1 MEGGEVMVNGG
12 TSNGYGCGVP
22 CGNGLGKLC
31 SENGLERVYSENGS
45 RGTSV
50 LEDGNGN
57 LADVVLEDW
66 ENYWEDISDRLMISR
81 LVSDSVIKG
90 MVTAVEQDCAERIA
104 TNELEMTSLK
114 ERLQSYEVDLG
125 KYEDVRLPM
134 GHKEYDIGKSSC
146 SACVCLNR
154 ESVREELNSLRNLAR
169 EQFKKAEKDIEC
181 ATRSNLA
188 KKTSSGTEL
197 VGLGGILHEKHSESW
212 VDVNKT
218 LQCLN
223 TTFDGVCKKVD
234 DILIRSNISFCES
247 QQGDKLLTEVENV
260 VTQTLF
266 RSPREEFEEKLEK
279 DYKLCGIQDMKWLE
293 KFNDVA
299 SLGTKLEAIQ
309 KSLSMPESELV
320 SHGSNDLD
328 NFHPKAFG
336 NHVTRPTSLYGENGT
351 VDEPN
356 VHVAESYDFQQL
368 KHMSKEELVTYFS
381 NIITKIKRDNESDL
395 HQMTDKYYSLK
406 REYLKMKGSFVA
418 NMKYE
423 EFDAL
428 RKKIA
433 QVSSKLESFLS
444 ENEQFPALTKSLQSR
459 ENMKH
464 RLESLLSE
472 NRHLR
477 GCLIDKG
484 NEVKSLKEQVSSVA
498 SEILQHSLA
507 EQNLLRLVESL
518 RSALKESC
526 IKASLSEEIYKSVL
540 REQIAQTRCRSEYLD
555 MELLITR
562 DIILREAAIPVETA
576 SKHGI
581 EDSDIETLLMQ
592 GFNALLF
599 TEIIRDLRQQL
610 DNLNQKVL
618 INEEKVACLERKS
631 LEKENELLLEVE
643 EKEKLKQEIQDLRL
657 AKEDKEK
664 LAMDLSLALSKE
676 REQFELALTD
686 LITVREDASRQ
697 QMLVTESNR
706 NLESLRLKHL
716 EALDQ
721 IEVCKSEI
729 SKLDQKLSQ
738 TEAVLTKA
746 EIERTAT
753 FTHIQELHD
762 KLSLSE
768 ARELTIKKEM
778 EWAANRFSK
787 LSSEFEWRVSG
798 AIKSTNSRL
807 EDANSHL
814 KAITEMA
821 NELRRSELLYKQ
833 KLERGN
839 TDLKMAES
847 EVDLLGDEVDT
858 LLRLLEKIYIA
869 LDHYSPVL
877 KHYPGVIEIL
887 ELVKRELSG
896 ESTRMS

>member
-1 MEGGEVMVNGG
+1 
-12 TSNGYGCGVP
+12 
-22 CGNGLGKLC
+22 
-31 SENGLERVYSENGS
+31 
-45 RGTSV
+45 
-50 LEDGNGN
+50 
-57 LADVVLEDW
+57 
-66 ENYWEDISDRLMISR
+66 MISR

-104 TNELEMTSLK
+104 AQELEVTSLK
-114 ERLQSYEVDLG
+114 ERLQSYEV
-125 KYEDVRLPM
+125 
-134 GHKEYDIGKSSC
+134 GKSSC
-146 SACVCLNR
+146 SACVCKKR
-154 ESVREELNSLRNLAR
+154 ESMRGELNGLRNLAR
-169 EQFKKAEKDIEC
+169 EQFKKAEKEIEC
-181 ATRSNLA
+181 ATRSNFP
-188 KKTSSGTEL
+188 KRTSSGTEL
-197 VGLGGILHEKHSESW
+197 VGLGGILDEKHSDSW

-223 TTFDGVCKKVD
+223 TTFDNVCKKVD
-234 DILIRSNISFCES
+234 DLLLCSDISFCES
-247 QQGDKLLTEVENV
+247 HQGDKFLAKVQNV
-260 VTQTLF
+260 ATQTVF
-266 RSPREEFEEKLEK
+266 TSSSKEFGENTLKQEFQ
-279 DYKLCGIQDMKWLE
+279 LCGLQNMDWLE

-309 KSLSMPESELV
+309 KSLSMPEAELV
-320 SHGSNDLD
+320 SHGSDDLD
-328 NFHPKAFG
+328 NLHPKAFG

-356 VHVAESYDFQQL
+356 VHVAESYDFQL
-368 KHMSKEELVTYFS
+368 FKHMSKEELVTYFTS
-381 NIITKIKRDNESDL
+381 SITKIKRDHESDL
-395 HQMTDKYYSLK
+395 HQMTDSYFSLK

-433 QVSSKLESFLS
+433 QVSSKLENFLS
-444 ENEQFPALTKSLQSR
+444 ANEQFPALTKSLQSM

-464 RLESLLSE
+464 RLSSLISE

-484 NEVKSLKEQVSSVA
+484 NEVKSLKEQVSSAA
-498 SEILQHSLA
+498 SEVLQHSLA

-540 REQIAQTRCRSEYLD
+540 REQIAQTRCRSEDLD
-555 MELLITR
+555 MELLTTR
-562 DIILREAAIPVETA
+562 GIYGIILKEAAIPVETA
-576 SKHGI
+576 SKYGI

-599 TEIIRDLRQQL
+599 TEIIRDSGQQL

-657 AKEDKEK
+657 AMEDKEK
-664 LAMDLSLALSKE
+664 LAMDLSKE

-697 QMLVTESNR
+697 QILVTKSNR
-706 NLESLRLKHL
+706 DLESLRLKHV

-729 SKLDQKLSQ
+729 NKLDQKLFQ
-738 TEAVLTKA
+738 TEAELTKA
-746 EIERTAT
+746 EMERSAT
-753 FTHIQELHD
+753 FTRIQELHD

-778 EWAANRFSK
+778 ERAANRFSK
-787 LSSEFEWRVSG
+787 LFSEFEWRVSG
-798 AIKSTNSRL
+798 AIKSTSSRL

-821 NELRRSELLYKQ
+821 NELKRSELLYKQ
-833 KLERGN
+833 KLDRGN
-839 TDLKMAES
+839 IDLKMAES

-887 ELVKRELSG
+887 ELVKRELRG
-896 ESTRMS
+896 ESTIMS

>member
-31 SENGLERVYSENGS
+31 SENGS

-50 LEDGNGN
+50 SEDANGN

-66 ENYWEDISDRLMISR
+66 ENYWEDISDRLMILP

-104 TNELEMTSLK
+104 AQELEMTSLK
-114 ERLQSYEVDLG
+114 ERLQSYEVGLG

-134 GHKEYDIGKSSC
+134 AHKEYDIGKSSC
-146 SACVCLNR
+146 SACVCQKR
-154 ESVREELNSLRNLAR
+154 ESMREELNGLRNFAR
-169 EQFKKAEKDIEC
+169 EQFKKAEKEIEC
-181 ATRSNLA
+181 AIRSNLA
-188 KKTSSGTEL
+188 KKTSSGL
-197 VGLGGILHEKHSESW
+197 VGLGGILDEMHSGSW
-212 VDVNKT
+212 VDVNNT

-223 TTFDGVCKKVD
+223 TKFDTVCEKVD
-234 DILIRSNISFCES
+234 DLLFCSDISFCEC
-247 QQGDKLLTEVENV
+247 QQGDKLLAKVQNV
-260 VTQTLF
+260 ATQTMF
-266 RSPREEFEEKLEK
+266 TSSSKEFEENMLKQEFQ
-279 DYKLCGIQDMKWLE
+279 LCGIQNMDWLE

-309 KSLSMPESELV
+309 KSLSMPEAELV

-328 NFHPKAFG
+328 NLHPKAFG

-356 VHVAESYDFQQL
+356 VHVAESYDFQL
-368 KHMSKEELVTYFS
+368 FKHMSKEALVTYFTNS
-381 NIITKIKRDNESDL
+381 ITKIKRDHESDL
-395 HQMTDKYYSLK
+395 HQMTDIYFSLK

-433 QVSSKLESFLS
+433 QVSSKLENFLS

-472 NRHLR
+472 NHHLR
-477 GCLIDKG
+477 GCLIDKE
-484 NEVKSLKEQVSSVA
+484 NEVKSLKEQVSSAA

-507 EQNLLRLVESL
+507 EKNLLKLVESL
-518 RSALKESC
+518 RCALKESC
-526 IKASLSEEIYKSVL
+526 IKASLGEEIYKSVL
-540 REQIAQTRCRSEYLD
+540 RAQIAQTRRRSVDLD

-562 DIILREAAIPVETA
+562 GIYDIILREAAIPVETA
-576 SKHGI
+576 SKYGI

-599 TEIIRDLRQQL
+599 TEIIRDSWKQL

-631 LEKENELLLEVE
+631 LEKENELMLEVE

-657 AKEDKEK
+657 AMEDKEK
-664 LAMDLSLALSKE
+664 LEMDLSLALSKE
-676 REQFELALTD
+676 KEQFELALTD

-697 QMLVTESNR
+697 QKLVTESNR
-706 NLESLRLKHL
+706 DLESLRLKHV

-729 SKLDQKLSQ
+729 NKLGQKLSQ

-746 EIERTAT
+746 DIEKSAT
-753 FTHIQELHD
+753 FTRIQELHD
-762 KLSLSE
+762 KLSL
-768 ARELTIKKEM
+768 RETRETTIKKEM
-778 EWAANRFSK
+778 ERAANRFSK
-787 LSSEFEWRVSG
+787 LFSEFEWRVSG
-798 AIKSTNSRL
+798 AIKSTSSRL
-807 EDANSHL
+807 EDANSPL

-896 ESTRMS
+896 ESTRML